1 MRGKCEV
8 LVVGSWFF
16 STFSPPLHRP
26 LTAPL
31 PPLHC
36 PRANPLANLYIL
48 YTPMAKIKHN
58 NDVEEVIGAHA
69 KGGMV
74 ERRKHFYDYD
84 GNITQVGRLEV
95 YKPRPRNYKA
105 NPIFLRERAN
115 MTAFGNASH
124 LAQEFINAL
133 KTKTPLEPEKQAF
146 LDSIMARFYKQLKG
160 TPDPIAPRAKDGT
173 FTIYARPDN
182 FIRAVLRKEP
192 PSFNE

>member
-1 MRGKCEV
+1 MRGNRSP
-8 LVVGSWFF
+8 LLGDTAPFY
-16 STFSPPLHRP
+16 PPLHSP
-26 LTAPL
+26 LTSPRI
-31 PPLHC
+31 
-36 PRANPLANLYIL
+36 PRANPLVNLYIF
-48 YTPMAKIKHN
+48 YTHMAKIKHN
-58 NDVEEVIGAHA
+58 NDVEEVIGAHE

-74 ERRKHFYDYD
+74 ERRKHFYDYN
-84 GNITQVGRLEV
+84 GNITKEGRLEA

-105 NPIFLRERAN
+105 NPIYLRERAN

-160 TPDPIAPRAKDGT
+160 TPDPIAPKAKDGT

-182 FIRAVLRKEP
+182 FIRAILRKEP
-192 PSFNE
+192 PTF